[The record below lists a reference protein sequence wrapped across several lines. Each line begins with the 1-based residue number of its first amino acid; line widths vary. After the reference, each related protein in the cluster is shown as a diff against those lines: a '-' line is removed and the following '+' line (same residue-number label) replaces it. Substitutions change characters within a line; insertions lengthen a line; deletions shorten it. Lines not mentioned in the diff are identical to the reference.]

1 MKQPEKTLD
10 NKPSLKFRYAALI
23 LLLIVLFFTSFLI
36 GRYPLSPVDVAET
49 LWSGMTKA
57 LHSVFPHISVHEVPT
72 RHWTL
77 VFQLRIPR
85 ILAAMVIGTALSLS
99 GASYQA
105 VFKNPMV
112 SPDILGASS
121 GAAFGA
127 AFGIILG
134 TGYVTISILSFSFG
148 LISVAIAI
156 GVSLYFRHD
165 RTLGLVLAGI
175 MVSSVFSAM
184 LSFLKLVADTDN
196 ELPAITYWL
205 MGSLANIDLSSLFI
219 ALIPISIG
227 LLPII
232 VLRWRINAFT
242 MGEEEAR
249 SLGIN
254 VHLMRLVVIFAA
266 TLMTSASI
274 CISGMIGFIGL
285 VIPHFARLFMGQ
297 NYKHVVW
304 GTILIGSCYLL
315 IVDNI
320 SRGLYTTEI
329 PLGIL
334 TSFIGAPVFILL
346 MMKRQKH

>member
-1 MKQPEKTLD
+1 MKKTTE
-10 NKPSLKFRYAALI
+10 NFGRKPMLKTRYAALI
-23 LLLIVLFFTSFLI
+23 ALLIVLFFMSFLV
-36 GRYPLSPVDVAET
+36 GRYPLSPIDVAKT
-49 LWSGMTKA
+49 LWSGLTHI
-57 LHSVFPHISVHEVPT
+57 LHSVFSFIPEYEVPS
-72 RHWTL
+72 RHWML

-85 ILAAMVIGTALSLS
+85 ILAAMVIGTALSVS
-99 GASYQA
+99 GAGYQA

-134 TGYVTISILSFSFG
+134 AGYVTISILSFSFG

-196 ELPAITYWL
+196 QLPAITYWL
-205 MGSLANIDLSSLFI
+205 MGSLANIDASGLLI
-219 ALIPISIG
+219 ALLPISIG

-232 VLRWRINAFT
+232 VLRWRMNAFT

-254 VHLMRLVVIFAA
+254 VNRMRLIVIFSA

-285 VIPHFARLFMGQ
+285 VIPHFARLFLGQ
-297 NYKHVVW
+297 NYRHVVW
-304 GTILIGSCYLL
+304 GTILIGSGYLL
-315 IVDNI
+315 IVDDL

-346 MMKRQKH
+346 MMKRSR